1 MKLYLIKQFSV
12 TFITQTYLKLSDYCL
27 ISLEVST
34 TLHQTYN
41 LLTCISDLFRKE
53 PPVLYVTSTET
64 MSASQVLEHW
74 DESVQHSTMFW
85 YQELNWYTSRMTL
98 VEYSVVLEEKL
109 WFQVEVSCT
118 SLISRKINMVMGPLV
133 GDNLL
138 GRHTFKA
145 ASGEPIDI
153 KFMVFRRVGF
163 GFI

>member
-64 MSASQVLEHW
+64 MSTSQVLEHW
-74 DESVQHSTMFW
+74 DESVQHSTMF
-85 YQELNWYTSRMTL
+85 
-98 VEYSVVLEEKL
+98 
-109 WFQVEVSCT
+109 
-118 SLISRKINMVMGPLV
+118 
-133 GDNLL
+133 
-138 GRHTFKA
+138 
-145 ASGEPIDI
+145 
-153 KFMVFRRVGF
+153 
-163 GFI
+163 